1 MVHVDVDAELPG
13 RVRIAAD
20 LADRLRAHLIGIA
33 AWAPGS
39 FLARRHA
46 AVDPA
51 ADARLQEM
59 KGLLDQKGKEFSD
72 AVGTAA
78 RRVEWRS
85 VLAAPIEA
93 VAREARTAD
102 LVIVGNTRENMDQA
116 RALDPSVLLL
126 KVGRPVL
133 VVPNTVAAL
142 PLRHIAIAWKD
153 TREARRAVRDAL
165 PLLKQAQSVMVVEI
179 VESGEEADQ
188 SSHRTRDVA
197 EYLARHQIKIVTER
211 TRPADVTAANSLLRL
226 VQDENIDLIVAGAWG
241 HSRLGEWA
249 YGGVTHDLM
258 AESRICCLF
267 SH

>member
-1 MVHVDVDAELPG
+1 
-13 RVRIAAD
+13 
-20 LADRLRAHLIGIA
+20 
-33 AWAPGS
+33 
-39 FLARRHA
+39 
-46 AVDPA
+46 
-51 ADARLQEM
+51 
-59 KGLLDQKGKEFSD
+59 
-72 AVGTAA
+72 VGTAA